1 MTKRSVGLVTALISK
16 LVTELEK
23 RVINAKIVDLSDAD
37 IGTALPHS
45 RMVRH
50 QYLPDGLG
58 QQVIYS
64 ACRRFESPLRHLD
77 QHLLR
82 RDCDLVAYAGFV

>member
-1 MTKRSVGLVTALISK
+1 VTAHISK
-16 LVTELEK
+16 LVAELEK
-23 RVINAKIVDLSDAD
+23 RVVYAKIVDFSDAG

-50 QYLPDGLG
+50 RYPPGGLG

-64 ACRRFESPLRHLD
+64 ARRRFESPLRHLA
-77 QHLLR
+77 QYLLR
-82 RDCDLVAYAGFV
+82 RDCDPVAYAGFVRRF